1 MEAKDVRNTILTLI
15 ILAAGVWLLATIGE
29 SFIPDVQ
36 GIDIGTTFTG
46 SLSAI
51 ATIITIFSAF
61 FVVILFPVYLYKR
74 SKEKKQRVPV
84 APYKERE

>member
-1 MEAKDVRNTILTLI
+1 MDSKDVRNVILTLI
-15 ILAAGVWLLATIGE
+15 ILAAGVWLLTTIGN
-29 SFIPDVQ
+29 SYIPDVR
-36 GIDIGTTFTG
+36 GINIGTTFTG
-46 SLSAI
+46 SLNAI

-61 FVVILFPVYLYKR
+61 FVVVLFPVYLYKR